1 MTAVSPD
8 PSGITEE
15 EDAARRLAMA
25 RQWIAHKGTG
35 YIPPWEG
42 LTPVEQEQAETE
54 ARHWINAAVNA
65 GVTIVPAGRT
75 VVDHREP
82 DQRYDGSAV
91 WCVGP
96 FDLVARGDETI
107 HFTWH
112 SNIPPR
118 QTMGVH
124 TVRALAASLLA
135 ALAENERLAVE
146 SPVTAGGVE

>member
-1 MTAVSPD
+1 MNDFSAVSPD
-8 PSGITEE
+8 PSGITEDMIE
-15 EDAARRLAMA
+15 KALEAAMGFDSVQDDDRPVDDQYLREQMRAS
-25 RQWIAHKGTG
+25 
-35 YIPPWEG
+35 
-42 LTPVEQEQAETE
+42 LT
-54 ARHWINAAVNA
+54 AVL
-65 GVTIVPAGRT
+65 AGRS

-82 DQRYDGSAV
+82 DQRYDRSAV

-124 TVRALAASLLA
+124 TVQALAASLLA
-135 ALAENERLAVE
+135 ALAENERLAAE